1 MLTDSKGSASFGL
14 RENVISFLHAYR
26 FYSKDG
32 GSRFPR
38 NIGNSLK
45 EKPVT

>member
-1 MLTDSKGSASFGL
+1 MITDSTGSARFGL

-38 NIGNSLK
+38 NIGNKLK
-45 EKPVT
+45 ETTVT